1 MKGKTHPMP
10 GSRWFS
16 KRGRPY
22 NLRVRG
28 LFSLLW
34 KKKGKITAGILILL
48 MIDGAQLVVPLILR
62 KAIDNLAAGAA
73 TVGTITTYAFW
84 LVGLALFVA
93 FFRFFWRFFL
103 MGAAR
108 ESERDLR
115 DRIYA
120 HILRLHSGFFSEA
133 RTGDIM
139 ALATN
144 DAEAVR
150 MAIGM
155 GVVASSDAAIM
166 GFFSLGA
173 MLWISPSL
181 TLYTAIPLTVTTL
194 VVLFFG
200 KAIFNR
206 FKVVQEAFADITE
219 RVRETISGIRI
230 IKAFVQEE
238 GEMRSYQKLNEDYV
252 AKNMSLVR
260 IWGFFWPLVTFF
272 AGSATALVIW
282 QGGAKAIVGY
292 ISLGD
297 VVAFMNYLWIL
308 VWPMIA
314 IGWVTNLLQ
323 RGSASMTRIQELLD
337 TKPQIIEPEKPHR
350 DRIVGRVEF
359 RNLTFS
365 YGEGTE
371 PVLRDIT
378 LDLEEGM
385 TLGIVGRT
393 GSGKTTLVSL
403 LPRLFDPPSGT
414 VFVDGV
420 DVREWS
426 LENLRGAIGF
436 VPQEAFLFSATIR
449 ENIAFFDPSAP
460 EEKVIG
466 AAKAADIWNEI
477 QEMPNG
483 LATMVGERGVTLS
496 GGQRQRV
503 AFARALIKD
512 PRILILDDTLSAV
525 DFETEERI
533 LVNLKAF
540 LPGRTGIIISHRL
553 SAVSD
558 ADRII
563 VLEDGRIA
571 EEGTHARLLDR
582 GGIYAKT
589 WELQQL
595 EREMVT

>member
-1 MKGKTHPMP
+1 
-10 GSRWFS
+10 
-16 KRGRPY
+16 
-22 NLRVRG
+22 
-28 LFSLLW
+28 
-34 KKKGKITAGILILL
+34 
-48 MIDGAQLVVPLILR
+48 MIDAAQLVVPLVLR
-62 KAIDNLAAGAA
+62 KAIDALAVGAA
-73 TVGTITTYAFW
+73 TLGTITGYALW
-84 LVGLALFVA
+84 LVGIALFVA
-93 FFRFFWRFFL
+93 FFRFFWRYFL

-108 ESERDLR
+108 ESERELR

-120 HILRLHSGFFSEA
+120 HVLRLHSGFFSEA

-155 GVVASSDAAIM
+155 GIVFASDAAIM
-166 GFFSLGA
+166 GLFSLSA

-181 TLYTAIPLTVTTL
+181 TLYTVVPLALTTL

-206 FKVVQEAFADITE
+206 FKAVQEAFADITE
-219 RVRETISGIRI
+219 RVRETVSGIRI

-238 GEMRSYQKLNEDYV
+238 GEAASYRKLNEDYV
-252 AKNMSLVR
+252 AKNMSLVK

-282 QGGAKAIVGY
+282 QGGAKAIVGS

-297 VVAFMNYLWIL
+297 VVAFMNYLWIM

-314 IGWVTNLLQ
+314 IGWVTNILQ
-323 RGSASMTRIQELLD
+323 RGSASMKRIQELLD
-337 TKPQIIEPEKPHR
+337 TQPAITDPERPHR
-350 DRIVGRVEF
+350 GKVRGRIEF

-365 YGEGTE
+365 YAEGAE
-371 PVLRDIT
+371 PVLRDIS
-378 LDLEEGM
+378 LEIEEGM

-393 GSGKTTLVSL
+393 GTGKTTLVSL
-403 LPRLFDPPSGT
+403 LPRLLDPPPGA

-426 LENLRGAIGF
+426 LKDLREAIGF
-436 VPQEAFLFSATIR
+436 VPQEAFLFSTTIK
-449 ENIAFFDPSAP
+449 ENIAFFDPSVP
-460 EEKVIG
+460 EEKVIE
-466 AAKAADIWNEI
+466 AAKAADIWDEI
-477 QEMPNG
+477 QEMPQG
-483 LATMVGERGVTLS
+483 LDTIVGERGVTLS

-512 PRILILDDTLSAV
+512 PRILILDDTFSAV
-525 DFETEERI
+525 DFETEERM
-533 LVNLKAF
+533 LANLRAF

-553 SAVSD
+553 SAVAD
-558 ADRII
+558 ADWII
-563 VLEDGRIA
+563 VLENGRIA
-571 EEGTHARLLDR
+571 EEGTHAHLLEL

-589 WELQQL
+589 WQLQQL
-595 EREMVT
+595 ERELVT

>member
-1 MKGKTHPMP
+1 
-10 GSRWFS
+10 
-16 KRGRPY
+16 
-22 NLRVRG
+22 
-28 LFSLLW
+28 LFSLIW
-34 KKKGKITAGILILL
+34 KKKGKIALGILILL
-48 MIDGAQLVVPLILR
+48 MIDAAQLVVPLVLR
-62 KAIDNLAAGAA
+62 KAIDALAVGAA
-73 TVGTITTYAFW
+73 TLGTITGYALW
-84 LVGLALFVA
+84 LVGIALFVA
-93 FFRFFWRFFL
+93 FFRFFWRYFL

-108 ESERDLR
+108 ESERELR

-120 HILRLHSGFFSEA
+120 HVLRLHSGFFSEA

-155 GVVASSDAAIM
+155 GIVFASDAAIM
-166 GFFSLGA
+166 GLFSLSA

-181 TLYTAIPLTVTTL
+181 TLYTVVPLALTTL

-206 FKVVQEAFADITE
+206 FKAVQEAFADITE
-219 RVRETISGIRI
+219 RVRETVSGIRI

-238 GEMRSYQKLNEDYV
+238 GEAASYRKLNEDYV
-252 AKNMSLVR
+252 AKNMSLVK

-282 QGGAKAIVGY
+282 QGGAKAIVGS

-297 VVAFMNYLWIL
+297 VVAFMNYLWIM

-314 IGWVTNLLQ
+314 IGWVTNILQ
-323 RGSASMTRIQELLD
+323 RGSASMKRIQELLD
-337 TKPQIIEPEKPHR
+337 TQPAITDPERPHR
-350 DRIVGRVEF
+350 GKVRGRIEF

-365 YGEGTE
+365 YAEGAE
-371 PVLRDIT
+371 PVLRDIS
-378 LDLEEGM
+378 LEIEEGM

-393 GSGKTTLVSL
+393 GTGKTTLVSL
-403 LPRLFDPPSGT
+403 LPRLLDPPPGA

-426 LENLRGAIGF
+426 LKDLREAIGF
-436 VPQEAFLFSATIR
+436 VPQEAFLFSTTIK
-449 ENIAFFDPSAP
+449 ENIAFFDPSVP
-460 EEKVIG
+460 EEKVIE
-466 AAKAADIWNEI
+466 AAKAADIWDEI
-477 QEMPNG
+477 QEMPQG
-483 LATMVGERGVTLS
+483 LDTIVGERGVTLS

-512 PRILILDDTLSAV
+512 PRILILDDTFSAV
-525 DFETEERI
+525 DFETEERM
-533 LVNLKAF
+533 LANLRAF

-553 SAVSD
+553 SAVAD
-558 ADRII
+558 ADWII

-571 EEGTHARLLDR
+571 EEGTHAHLLDL

-589 WELQQL
+589 WQLQQL
-595 EREMVT
+595 ERELVT

>member
-1 MKGKTHPMP
+1 M
-10 GSRWFS
+10 
-16 KRGRPY
+16 
-22 NLRVRG
+22 
-28 LFSLLW
+28 W
-34 KKKGKITAGILILL
+34 KKKGKIALGILILL
-48 MIDGAQLVVPLILR
+48 MIDAAQLVVPLILR
-62 KAIDNLAAGAA
+62 RAIDTLAVGAA
-73 TVGTITTYAFW
+73 TVGTITTYALW
-84 LVGLALFVA
+84 LVGIALFVA
-93 FFRFFWRFFL
+93 FFRFFWRYFL

-108 ESERDLR
+108 ECERDLR

-120 HILRLHSGFFSEA
+120 HVLRLHSGFFSEA

-155 GVVASSDAAIM
+155 GIVASSDAVIM
-166 GFFSLGA
+166 GLFSLGA

-181 TLYTAIPLTVTTL
+181 TLYTVIPLALTTL

-206 FKVVQEAFADITE
+206 FKAVQEAFADITE

-230 IKAFVQEE
+230 VKAFVQEE
-238 GEMRSYQKLNEDYV
+238 GEISSYRELNEQYV

-282 QGGAKAIVGY
+282 QGGAKAITGS

-314 IGWVTNLLQ
+314 IGWVTNLIQ
-323 RGSASMTRIQELLD
+323 RGSASMKRIQELLD
-337 TKPQIIEPEKPHR
+337 TRPEITEPERPHR
-350 DRIVGRVEF
+350 DRIKGRVEF
-359 RNLTFS
+359 RGLTFS
-365 YGEGTE
+365 YGEDAE
-371 PVLRDIT
+371 PVLRDIN
-378 LDLEEGM
+378 LEIEEGM

-403 LPRLFDPPSGT
+403 LPRLLDPPRGT

-420 DVREWS
+420 DVKEWS
-426 LENLRGAIGF
+426 LQELRGAIGF

-460 EEKVIG
+460 EEKVIE
-466 AAKAADIWNEI
+466 AARAAEIWDEI
-477 QEMPNG
+477 QEMPQG
-483 LATMVGERGVTLS
+483 LDTIVGERGVTLS

-512 PRILILDDTLSAV
+512 PRILILDDTFSAV
-525 DFETEERI
+525 DFETEERM
-533 LVNLKAF
+533 LANLRAF

-553 SAVSD
+553 SAVSE
-558 ADRII
+558 ADWII
-563 VLEDGRIA
+563 VLDDGRIA
-571 EEGTHARLLDR
+571 EEGTHARLLEL

-589 WELQQL
+589 WKLQQL
-595 EREMVT
+595 EREMVA

>member
-1 MKGKTHPMP
+1 MSGIF
-10 GSRWFS
+10 R
-16 KRGRPY
+16 
-22 NLRVRG
+22 
-28 LFSLLW
+28 LLW
-34 KKKGKITAGILILL
+34 KKKWKIATGIFILFA
-48 MIDGAQLVVPLILR
+48 IDAAQLVVPLILR
-62 KAIDNLAAGAA
+62 KAIDALAVGSA
-73 TVGTITTYAFW
+73 TPGLITTYALW

-93 FFRFFWRFFL
+93 FFRFFWRYFL

-108 ESERDLR
+108 ELERDLR

-120 HILRLHSGFFSEA
+120 HVMRLHPGFFSEA

-155 GVVASSDAAIM
+155 GIVASSDAAIM
-166 GFFSLGA
+166 GLFSLGA

-181 TLYTAIPLTVTTL
+181 TIYTAIPLAATTA

-200 KAIFNR
+200 KAIYKR
-206 FKVVQEAFADITE
+206 FKAVQEAFAEITE

-230 IKAFVQEE
+230 IKAFVQED
-238 GEMRSYQKLNEDYV
+238 GERRSYRELNEDYV
-252 AKNMSLVR
+252 AKNMSLVK

-282 QGGAKAIVGY
+282 QGGAKAITGA

-308 VWPMIA
+308 VWPMVA

-323 RGSASMTRIQELLD
+323 RGSASMARIQELLD
-337 TKPQIIEPEKPHR
+337 TKPEIADPQRPHR
-350 DRIVGRVEF
+350 ARVKGNIEF
-359 RNLTFS
+359 RGLTFS
-365 YGEGTE
+365 YSEDGD
-371 PVLRDIT
+371 PVLIDV
-378 LDLEEGM
+378 DLSVEEGM
-385 TLGIVGRT
+385 VVGIVGRT

-403 LPRLFDPPSGT
+403 VPRLYDPPPGT

-420 DVREWS
+420 DVRNWS
-426 LENLRGAIGF
+426 LEALRGEIGF

-449 ENIAFFDPSAP
+449 ENIAFFNPDAP
-460 EEKVIG
+460 EEDVV
-466 AAKAADIWNEI
+466 AAANAADIWHEI
-477 QEMPNG
+477 EEMPDG
-483 LATMVGERGVTLS
+483 LDTVVGERGITLS

-503 AFARALIKD
+503 ALARAIIKD
-512 PRILILDDTLSAV
+512 PRIIILDDTLSAV

-533 LVNLKAF
+533 LDNLKRF
-540 LPGRTGIIISHRL
+540 LPGRTGLIISHRL
-553 SAVSD
+553 SAVAH
-558 ADRII
+558 ADLII
-563 VLEDGRIA
+563 VLEDGRVV
-571 EEGTHARLLDR
+571 EKGTHQELLR
-582 GGIYAKT
+582 IGGIYAKT

-595 EREMVT
+595 ERAAAT

>member
-1 MKGKTHPMP
+1 
-10 GSRWFS
+10 
-16 KRGRPY
+16 
-22 NLRVRG
+22 
-28 LFSLLW
+28 LFSLIW
-34 KKKGKITAGILILL
+34 KKKGKIALGILILL
-48 MIDGAQLVVPLILR
+48 MIDAAQLVVPLVLR
-62 KAIDNLAAGAA
+62 KAIDALAVGAA
-73 TVGTITTYAFW
+73 TLGTITGYALW
-84 LVGLALFVA
+84 LVGIALFVA
-93 FFRFFWRFFL
+93 FFRFFWRYFL

-108 ESERDLR
+108 ESERELR

-120 HILRLHSGFFSEA
+120 HVLRLHSGFFSEA

-155 GVVASSDAAIM
+155 GIVFASDAAIM
-166 GFFSLGA
+166 GLFSLSA

-181 TLYTAIPLTVTTL
+181 TLYTVVPLALTTL

-206 FKVVQEAFADITE
+206 FKAVQEAFADITE
-219 RVRETISGIRI
+219 RVRETVSGIRI

-238 GEMRSYQKLNEDYV
+238 GEAASYRKLNEDYV
-252 AKNMSLVR
+252 AKNMSLVK

-282 QGGAKAIVGY
+282 QGGAKAIVGS

-297 VVAFMNYLWIL
+297 VVAFMNYLWIM

-314 IGWVTNLLQ
+314 IGWVTNILQ
-323 RGSASMTRIQELLD
+323 RGSASMKRIQELLD
-337 TKPQIIEPEKPHR
+337 TQPAITDPERPHR
-350 DRIVGRVEF
+350 GKVRGRIEF

-365 YGEGTE
+365 YAEGAE
-371 PVLRDIT
+371 PVLRDIS
-378 LDLEEGM
+378 LEIKEGM

-393 GSGKTTLVSL
+393 GTGKTTLVSL
-403 LPRLFDPPSGT
+403 LPRLLDPPPGA

-426 LENLRGAIGF
+426 LKDLREAIGF
-436 VPQEAFLFSATIR
+436 VPQEAFLFSTTIK
-449 ENIAFFDPSAP
+449 ENIAFFDPSVP
-460 EEKVIG
+460 EEKVIE
-466 AAKAADIWNEI
+466 AAKAADIWDEI
-477 QEMPNG
+477 QEMPQG
-483 LATMVGERGVTLS
+483 LDTIVGERGVTLS

-512 PRILILDDTLSAV
+512 PRILILDDTFSAV
-525 DFETEERI
+525 DFETEERM
-533 LVNLKAF
+533 LANLRAF

-553 SAVSD
+553 SAVAD
-558 ADRII
+558 ADWII

-571 EEGTHARLLDR
+571 EEGTHAHLLDL

-589 WELQQL
+589 WQLQQL
-595 EREMVT
+595 ERELVT

>member
-1 MKGKTHPMP
+1 M
-10 GSRWFS
+10 
-16 KRGRPY
+16 
-22 NLRVRG
+22 
-28 LFSLLW
+28 FSLIW
-34 KKKGKITAGILILL
+34 KKKGKIALGILILL
-48 MIDGAQLVVPLILR
+48 MIDAAQLVVPLVLR
-62 KAIDNLAAGAA
+62 KAIDALAVGAA
-73 TVGTITTYAFW
+73 TLGTITGYALW
-84 LVGLALFVA
+84 LVGIALFVA
-93 FFRFFWRFFL
+93 FFRFFWRYFL

-108 ESERDLR
+108 ESERELR

-120 HILRLHSGFFSEA
+120 HVLRLHSGFFSEA

-155 GVVASSDAAIM
+155 GIVFASDAAIM
-166 GFFSLGA
+166 GLFSLSA

-181 TLYTAIPLTVTTL
+181 TLYTVVPLALTTL

-206 FKVVQEAFADITE
+206 FKAVQEAFADITE
-219 RVRETISGIRI
+219 RVRETVSGIRI

-238 GEMRSYQKLNEDYV
+238 GEAASYRKLNEDYV
-252 AKNMSLVR
+252 AKNMSLVK

-282 QGGAKAIVGY
+282 QGGAKAIVGS

-297 VVAFMNYLWIL
+297 VVAFMNYLWIM

-314 IGWVTNLLQ
+314 IGWVTNILQ
-323 RGSASMTRIQELLD
+323 RGSASMKRIQELLD
-337 TKPQIIEPEKPHR
+337 TQPAITDPERPHR
-350 DRIVGRVEF
+350 GKVRGRIEF

-365 YGEGTE
+365 YAEGAE
-371 PVLRDIT
+371 PVLRDIS
-378 LDLEEGM
+378 LEIEEGM

-393 GSGKTTLVSL
+393 GTGKTTLVSL
-403 LPRLFDPPSGT
+403 LPRLLDPPPGA

-426 LENLRGAIGF
+426 LKDLREAIGF
-436 VPQEAFLFSATIR
+436 VPQEAFLFSTTIK
-449 ENIAFFDPSAP
+449 ENIAFFDPSVP
-460 EEKVIG
+460 EEKVIE
-466 AAKAADIWNEI
+466 AAKAADIWDEI
-477 QEMPNG
+477 QEMPQG
-483 LATMVGERGVTLS
+483 LDTIVGERGVTLS

-512 PRILILDDTLSAV
+512 PRILILDDTFSAV
-525 DFETEERI
+525 DFETEERM
-533 LVNLKAF
+533 LANLRAF

-553 SAVSD
+553 SAVAD
-558 ADRII
+558 ADWII

-571 EEGTHARLLDR
+571 EEGTHAHLLDL

-589 WELQQL
+589 WQLQQL
-595 EREMVT
+595 ERELVT

>member
-1 MKGKTHPMP
+1 
-10 GSRWFS
+10 
-16 KRGRPY
+16 
-22 NLRVRG
+22 
-28 LFSLLW
+28 LFSLIW
-34 KKKGKITAGILILL
+34 KKKGKIALGILILL
-48 MIDGAQLVVPLILR
+48 MIDAAQLVVPLVLR
-62 KAIDNLAAGAA
+62 KAIDALAVGAA
-73 TVGTITTYAFW
+73 TLGTITGYALW
-84 LVGLALFVA
+84 LVGIALFVA
-93 FFRFFWRFFL
+93 FFRFFWRYFL

-108 ESERDLR
+108 ESERELR

-120 HILRLHSGFFSEA
+120 HVLRLHSGFFSEA

-155 GVVASSDAAIM
+155 GIVFASDAAIM
-166 GFFSLGA
+166 GLFSLSA

-181 TLYTAIPLTVTTL
+181 TLYTVVPLALTTL

-206 FKVVQEAFADITE
+206 FKAVQEAFADITE
-219 RVRETISGIRI
+219 RVRETVSGIRI

-238 GEMRSYQKLNEDYV
+238 GEAASYRKLNEDYV
-252 AKNMSLVR
+252 AKNMSLVK

-282 QGGAKAIVGY
+282 QGGAKAIVGS

-297 VVAFMNYLWIL
+297 VVAFMNYLWIM

-314 IGWVTNLLQ
+314 IGWVTNILQ
-323 RGSASMTRIQELLD
+323 RGSASMKRIQELLD
-337 TKPQIIEPEKPHR
+337 TQPAITDPERPYRGKVR
-350 DRIVGRVEF
+350 GRIEF

-365 YGEGTE
+365 YAEGAE
-371 PVLRDIT
+371 PVLRDIS
-378 LDLEEGM
+378 LEIEEGM

-403 LPRLFDPPSGT
+403 LPRLLDPPPGA

-426 LENLRGAIGF
+426 LKDLREAIGF
-436 VPQEAFLFSATIR
+436 VPQEAFLFSTTIK
-449 ENIAFFDPSAP
+449 ENIAFFDPSVP
-460 EEKVIG
+460 EEKVIE
-466 AAKAADIWNEI
+466 AAKAADIWDEI
-477 QEMPNG
+477 QEMPQG
-483 LATMVGERGVTLS
+483 LNTIVGERGVTLS

-512 PRILILDDTLSAV
+512 PRILILDDTFSAV
-525 DFETEERI
+525 DFETEERM
-533 LVNLKAF
+533 LANLRAF

-553 SAVSD
+553 SAVAD
-558 ADRII
+558 ADWII

-571 EEGTHARLLDR
+571 EEGTHAHLLDL

-589 WELQQL
+589 WQLQQL
-595 EREMVT
+595 ERELVT

>member
-1 MKGKTHPMP
+1 M
-10 GSRWFS
+10 
-16 KRGRPY
+16 
-22 NLRVRG
+22 RG
-28 LFSLLW
+28 LFLLLW
-34 KKKGKITAGILILL
+34 KKKVKVLVGIFFLFI
-48 MIDGAQLVVPLILR
+48 IDAAQLIVPLILR
-62 KAIDNLAAGAA
+62 RAIDNLAQGVA
-73 TVGTITTYAFW
+73 TVATITTYAFW
-84 LVGLALFVA
+84 LVGIALFVA
-93 FFRFFWRFFL
+93 FFRFFWRYFL
-103 MGAAR
+103 MGASR

-120 HILRLHSGFFSEA
+120 HVLRLHSGFFSEA

-155 GVVASSDAAIM
+155 GVVAAADAAIM
-166 GFFSLGA
+166 GLFSMGA

-181 TLYTAIPLTVTTL
+181 TLYTAIPLAATTI

-200 KAIFNR
+200 KAIFKR
-206 FKVVQEAFADITE
+206 FKAVQEAFAEITE

-230 IKAFVQEE
+230 VKAFVQED
-238 GEMRSYQKLNEDYV
+238 GEIKAYRDLNEDYV

-282 QGGAKAIVGY
+282 QGGAKAITGS

-314 IGWVTNLLQ
+314 IGWVTNLIQ

-337 TKPQIIEPEKPHR
+337 TKPEITEAEKPYR
-350 DRIVGRVEF
+350 ERVKGRVEF

-365 YGEGTE
+365 YAEGAE
-371 PVLRDIT
+371 PVLRDIN
-378 LDLEEGM
+378 LVLEEGM

-403 LPRLFDPPSGT
+403 LPRLFDPPAGT

-420 DVREWS
+420 DVRDLS
-426 LENLRGAIGF
+426 LETLRSAIGF

-460 EEKVIG
+460 EDAVI
-466 AAKAADIWNEI
+466 KAAMSAEIWDEI
-477 QEMPNG
+477 QEMPNS
-483 LATMVGERGVTLS
+483 LETMVGERGITLS

-512 PRILILDDTLSAV
+512 PRILVLDDTLSAV
-525 DFETEERI
+525 DFETEEKI
-533 LVNLKAF
+533 LANLKVF

-563 VLEDGRIA
+563 VLDDGRIA
-571 EEGTHARLLDR
+571 EAGTHAQLLER

-595 EREMVT
+595 EREMVS

>member
-1 MKGKTHPMP
+1 M
-10 GSRWFS
+10 
-16 KRGRPY
+16 
-22 NLRVRG
+22 
-28 LFSLLW
+28 W
-34 KKKGKITAGILILL
+34 KKKGKIALGILILL
-48 MIDGAQLVVPLILR
+48 MIDAAQLVVPLILR
-62 KAIDNLAAGAA
+62 RAIDTLAVGAA
-73 TVGTITTYAFW
+73 TVGTITTYALW
-84 LVGLALFVA
+84 LVGIALFVA
-93 FFRFFWRFFL
+93 FFRFFWRYFL

-108 ESERDLR
+108 ECERDLR

-120 HILRLHSGFFSEA
+120 HVLRLHSGFFSEA

-155 GVVASSDAAIM
+155 GIVASSDAVIM
-166 GFFSLGA
+166 GLFSLGA

-181 TLYTAIPLTVTTL
+181 TLYTVIPLALTTL

-206 FKVVQEAFADITE
+206 FKAVQEAFADITE

-230 IKAFVQEE
+230 VKAFVQEE
-238 GEMRSYQKLNEDYV
+238 GEISSYRELNEQYV

-282 QGGAKAIVGY
+282 QGGAKAITGS

-314 IGWVTNLLQ
+314 IGWVTNLIQ
-323 RGSASMTRIQELLD
+323 RGSASMKRIQELLD
-337 TKPQIIEPEKPHR
+337 TRPEITEPERPHR
-350 DRIVGRVEF
+350 DRIKGRVEF
-359 RNLTFS
+359 RGLTFS
-365 YGEGTE
+365 YDEDAE
-371 PVLRDIT
+371 PVLRDIN
-378 LDLEEGM
+378 LEIEEGM

-403 LPRLFDPPSGT
+403 LPRLLDPPRGT

-420 DVREWS
+420 DVKEWS
-426 LENLRGAIGF
+426 LQELRGAIGF

-460 EEKVIG
+460 EEKVIE
-466 AAKAADIWNEI
+466 AARAAEIWDEI
-477 QEMPNG
+477 QEMPQG
-483 LATMVGERGVTLS
+483 LDTIVGERGVTLS

-512 PRILILDDTLSAV
+512 PRILILDDTFSAV
-525 DFETEERI
+525 DFETEERM
-533 LVNLKAF
+533 LANLRAF

-553 SAVSD
+553 SAVSE
-558 ADRII
+558 ADWII
-563 VLEDGRIA
+563 VLDDGRIA
-571 EEGTHARLLDR
+571 EEGTHARLLEL

-589 WELQQL
+589 WKLQQL
-595 EREMVT
+595 EREMVA

>member
-1 MKGKTHPMP
+1 
-10 GSRWFS
+10 
-16 KRGRPY
+16 
-22 NLRVRG
+22 
-28 LFSLLW
+28 LFSLIW
-34 KKKGKITAGILILL
+34 KKKGKIALGILILL
-48 MIDGAQLVVPLILR
+48 MIDTAQLVVPLVLR
-62 KAIDNLAAGAA
+62 KAIDALAVGAA
-73 TVGTITTYAFW
+73 TLGTLTGYALW
-84 LVGLALFVA
+84 LVGIALFVA
-93 FFRFFWRFFL
+93 FFRFFWRYFL

-108 ESERDLR
+108 ESERELR

-120 HILRLHSGFFSEA
+120 HVLRLHSGFFSEA

-155 GVVASSDAAIM
+155 GIVFASDAAIM
-166 GFFSLGA
+166 GLFSLSA

-181 TLYTAIPLTVTTL
+181 TLYTVVPLALTTL

-206 FKVVQEAFADITE
+206 FKAVQEAFADITE
-219 RVRETISGIRI
+219 RVRETVSGIRI

-238 GEMRSYQKLNEDYV
+238 GEAASYRKLNEDYV
-252 AKNMSLVR
+252 AKNMSLVK

-282 QGGAKAIVGY
+282 QGGAKAIVGS

-297 VVAFMNYLWIL
+297 VVAFMNYLWIM

-314 IGWVTNLLQ
+314 IGWVTNILQ
-323 RGSASMTRIQELLD
+323 RGSASMKRIQELLD
-337 TKPQIIEPEKPHR
+337 TQPAITNPERPYRGKVR
-350 DRIVGRVEF
+350 GRIEF

-365 YGEGTE
+365 YAEGAE
-371 PVLRDIT
+371 PVLRDIS
-378 LDLEEGM
+378 LEIEEGM

-403 LPRLFDPPSGT
+403 LPRLLDPPPGA

-426 LENLRGAIGF
+426 LKDLREAIGF
-436 VPQEAFLFSATIR
+436 VPQEAFLFSTTIK
-449 ENIAFFDPSAP
+449 ENIAFFDPSVP
-460 EEKVIG
+460 EEKVIE
-466 AAKAADIWNEI
+466 AAKAADIWDEI
-477 QEMPNG
+477 QEMPQG
-483 LATMVGERGVTLS
+483 LDTIVGERGVTLS

-512 PRILILDDTLSAV
+512 PRILILDDTFSAV
-525 DFETEERI
+525 DFETEERM
-533 LVNLKAF
+533 LANLRAF

-553 SAVSD
+553 SAVAD
-558 ADRII
+558 ADWII

-571 EEGTHARLLDR
+571 EEGTHVHLLEL

-589 WELQQL
+589 WQLQQL
-595 EREMVT
+595 ERELVT

>member
-1 MKGKTHPMP
+1 
-10 GSRWFS
+10 
-16 KRGRPY
+16 
-22 NLRVRG
+22 
-28 LFSLLW
+28 LFSLIW
-34 KKKGKITAGILILL
+34 KKKGKIALGILILL
-48 MIDGAQLVVPLILR
+48 MIDAAQLVVPLVLR
-62 KAIDNLAAGAA
+62 KAIDALAVGAA
-73 TVGTITTYAFW
+73 TLGTITGYALW
-84 LVGLALFVA
+84 LVGIALFVA
-93 FFRFFWRFFL
+93 FFRFFWRYFL

-108 ESERDLR
+108 ESERELR

-120 HILRLHSGFFSEA
+120 HVLRLHSGFFSEA

-155 GVVASSDAAIM
+155 GIVFASDAAIM
-166 GFFSLGA
+166 GLFSLSA

-181 TLYTAIPLTVTTL
+181 TLYTVVPLALTTL

-206 FKVVQEAFADITE
+206 FKAVQEAFADITE
-219 RVRETISGIRI
+219 RVRETVSGIRI

-238 GEMRSYQKLNEDYV
+238 GEAASYRKLNEDYV
-252 AKNMSLVR
+252 AKNMSLVK

-282 QGGAKAIVGY
+282 QGGAKAIVGS

-297 VVAFMNYLWIL
+297 VVAFMNYLWIM

-314 IGWVTNLLQ
+314 IGWVTNILQ
-323 RGSASMTRIQELLD
+323 RGSASMKRIQELLD
-337 TKPQIIEPEKPHR
+337 TQPAITDPERPHR
-350 DRIVGRVEF
+350 GKVRGRIEF

-365 YGEGTE
+365 YAEGAE
-371 PVLRDIT
+371 PVLRDIS
-378 LDLEEGM
+378 LEIKEGM

-393 GSGKTTLVSL
+393 GTGKTTLVSL
-403 LPRLFDPPSGT
+403 LPRLLDPPPGA

-426 LENLRGAIGF
+426 LKDLREAIGF
-436 VPQEAFLFSATIR
+436 VPQEAFLFSTTIK
-449 ENIAFFDPSAP
+449 ENIAFFDPSVP
-460 EEKVIG
+460 EEKVIE
-466 AAKAADIWNEI
+466 AAKAADIWDEI
-477 QEMPNG
+477 QEMPQG
-483 LATMVGERGVTLS
+483 LDTIVGERGVTLS

-512 PRILILDDTLSAV
+512 PRILILDDTFSAV
-525 DFETEERI
+525 DFETEERM
-533 LVNLKAF
+533 LANLRAF

-553 SAVSD
+553 SAVAD
-558 ADRII
+558 ADWII

-571 EEGTHARLLDR
+571 EEGTHAHLLEL

-589 WELQQL
+589 WQLQQL
-595 EREMVT
+595 ERELVT

>member
-1 MKGKTHPMP
+1 
-10 GSRWFS
+10 
-16 KRGRPY
+16 
-22 NLRVRG
+22 
-28 LFSLLW
+28 LFSLIW
-34 KKKGKITAGILILL
+34 KKKGKIALGILILL
-48 MIDGAQLVVPLILR
+48 MIDAAQLVVPLVLR
-62 KAIDNLAAGAA
+62 KAIDALAVGAA
-73 TVGTITTYAFW
+73 TLGTITGYALW
-84 LVGLALFVA
+84 LVGIALFVA
-93 FFRFFWRFFL
+93 FFRFFWRYFL

-108 ESERDLR
+108 ESERELR

-120 HILRLHSGFFSEA
+120 HVLRLHSGFFSEA

-150 MAIGM
+150 MATGM
-155 GVVASSDAAIM
+155 GIVFASDAAIM
-166 GFFSLGA
+166 GLFSLSA

-181 TLYTAIPLTVTTL
+181 TLYTVVPLALTTL

-206 FKVVQEAFADITE
+206 FKTVQEAFADITE
-219 RVRETISGIRI
+219 RVRETVSGIRI

-238 GEMRSYQKLNEDYV
+238 GEAASYRKLNEDYV
-252 AKNMSLVR
+252 AKNMSLVK

-282 QGGAKAIVGY
+282 QGGAKAIVGS

-297 VVAFMNYLWIL
+297 VVAFMNYLWIM

-314 IGWVTNLLQ
+314 IGWVTNILQ
-323 RGSASMTRIQELLD
+323 RGSASMKRIQELLD
-337 TKPQIIEPEKPHR
+337 TQPAITDPERPYRGKVR
-350 DRIVGRVEF
+350 GRIEF

-365 YGEGTE
+365 YAEGAE
-371 PVLRDIT
+371 PVLRDIS
-378 LDLEEGM
+378 LEIEEGM

-403 LPRLFDPPSGT
+403 LPRLLDPPPGA

-426 LENLRGAIGF
+426 LKDLREAIGF
-436 VPQEAFLFSATIR
+436 VPQEAFLFSTTIK
-449 ENIAFFDPSAP
+449 ENIAFFDPSVP
-460 EEKVIG
+460 EEKVIE
-466 AAKAADIWNEI
+466 AAKAADIWDEI
-477 QEMPNG
+477 QEMPQG
-483 LATMVGERGVTLS
+483 LDTIVGERGVTLS

-512 PRILILDDTLSAV
+512 PRILILDDTFSAV
-525 DFETEERI
+525 DFETEERM
-533 LVNLKAF
+533 LANLRAF

-553 SAVSD
+553 SAVAD
-558 ADRII
+558 ADWII

-571 EEGTHARLLDR
+571 EEGTHVHLLEL

-589 WELQQL
+589 WQLQQL
-595 EREMVT
+595 ERELVT

>member
-1 MKGKTHPMP
+1 M
-10 GSRWFS
+10 
-16 KRGRPY
+16 RGI
-22 NLRVRG
+22 
-28 LFSLLW
+28 FSLLW
-34 KKKGKITAGILILL
+34 KKKGKVLVGVFFLFI
-48 MIDGAQLVVPLILR
+48 IDGAQLIVPLILR
-62 KAIDNLAAGAA
+62 RAIDNLAQGIA
-73 TVGTITTYAFW
+73 TFASITTYALW
-84 LVGLALFVA
+84 LVGIALFVA
-93 FFRFFWRFFL
+93 FFRFFWRYFL
-103 MGAAR
+103 MGASR
-108 ESERDLR
+108 ESERELR

-120 HILRLHSGFFSEA
+120 HVMRLHAGFFSEA

-155 GVVASSDAAIM
+155 GVVAAADAAIM
-166 GFFSLGA
+166 GLFSLGA

-181 TLYTAIPLTVTTL
+181 TLYTAIPLAATTV

-206 FKVVQEAFADITE
+206 FKAVQEAFADITE

-230 IKAFVQEE
+230 VKAFVQED
-238 GEMRSYQKLNEDYV
+238 GEISSYRELNEDYIK
-252 AKNMSLVR
+252 KNMSLVK

-282 QGGAKAIVGY
+282 QGGAKAITGS

-323 RGSASMTRIQELLD
+323 RGSASMKRIQELLD
-337 TKPQIIEPEKPHR
+337 TEPEITEAARPFRAPVK
-350 DRIVGRVEF
+350 GRVEF
-359 RNLTFS
+359 RGLTFS
-365 YGEGTE
+365 YSEGAE

-393 GSGKTTLVSL
+393 GSGKTTLVSV
-403 LPRLFDPPSGT
+403 LPRLFDPPPGT

-426 LENLRGAIGF
+426 LEALRGAIGF

-449 ENIAFFDPSAP
+449 ENIAFFNPDAP
-460 EEKVIG
+460 EDSIIE
-466 AAKAADIWNEI
+466 AAKAADIWREI
-477 QEMPNG
+477 EEMPDS
-483 LATMVGERGVTLS
+483 LETVVGERGVTLS

-503 AFARALIKD
+503 ALARALIKD

-533 LVNLKAF
+533 LENLRAF
-540 LPGRTGIIISHRL
+540 LPGRTGLIISHRL
-553 SAVSD
+553 SAVAE
-558 ADRII
+558 ADLII
-563 VLEDGRIA
+563 VLKDGRIV
-571 EEGTHARLLDR
+571 EKGTHEELLRL
-582 GGIYAKT
+582 GGIYGKT

-595 EREMVT
+595 EKATA

>member
-1 MKGKTHPMP
+1 M
-10 GSRWFS
+10 
-16 KRGRPY
+16 
-22 NLRVRG
+22 
-28 LFSLLW
+28 FSLIW
-34 KKKGKITAGILILL
+34 KKKGKIALGILILL
-48 MIDGAQLVVPLILR
+48 MIDAAQLVVPLVLR
-62 KAIDNLAAGAA
+62 KAIDALAVGAA
-73 TVGTITTYAFW
+73 TLGTITGYALW
-84 LVGLALFVA
+84 LVGIALFVA
-93 FFRFFWRFFL
+93 FFRFFWRYFL

-108 ESERDLR
+108 ESERELR

-120 HILRLHSGFFSEA
+120 HVLRLHSGFFSEA

-155 GVVASSDAAIM
+155 GIVFASDAAIM
-166 GFFSLGA
+166 GLFSLSA

-181 TLYTAIPLTVTTL
+181 TLYTVVPLALTTL

-206 FKVVQEAFADITE
+206 FKAVQEAFADITE
-219 RVRETISGIRI
+219 RVRETVSGIRI

-238 GEMRSYQKLNEDYV
+238 GEAASYRKLNEDYV
-252 AKNMSLVR
+252 AKNMSLVK

-282 QGGAKAIVGY
+282 QGGAKAIVGS

-297 VVAFMNYLWIL
+297 VVAFMNYLWIM

-314 IGWVTNLLQ
+314 IGWVTNILQ
-323 RGSASMTRIQELLD
+323 RGSASMKRIQELLD
-337 TKPQIIEPEKPHR
+337 TQPAITDPERPYRGKVR
-350 DRIVGRVEF
+350 GRIEF

-365 YGEGTE
+365 YAEGAE
-371 PVLRDIT
+371 PVLRDIS
-378 LDLEEGM
+378 LEIEEGM

-403 LPRLFDPPSGT
+403 LPRLLDPPPGA

-426 LENLRGAIGF
+426 LKDLREAIGF
-436 VPQEAFLFSATIR
+436 VPQEAFLFSTTIK
-449 ENIAFFDPSAP
+449 ENIAFFDPSVP
-460 EEKVIG
+460 EEKVIE
-466 AAKAADIWNEI
+466 AAKAADIWDEI
-477 QEMPNG
+477 QEMPQG
-483 LATMVGERGVTLS
+483 LNTIVGERGVTLS

-512 PRILILDDTLSAV
+512 PRILILDDTFSAV
-525 DFETEERI
+525 DFETEERM
-533 LVNLKAF
+533 LANLRAF

-553 SAVSD
+553 SAVAD
-558 ADRII
+558 ADWII

-571 EEGTHARLLDR
+571 EEGTHAHLLDL

-589 WELQQL
+589 WQLQQL
-595 EREMVT
+595 ERELVT